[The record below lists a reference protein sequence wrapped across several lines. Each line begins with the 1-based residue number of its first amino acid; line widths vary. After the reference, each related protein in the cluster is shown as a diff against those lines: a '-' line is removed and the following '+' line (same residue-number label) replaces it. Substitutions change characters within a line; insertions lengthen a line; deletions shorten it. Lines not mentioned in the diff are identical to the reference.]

1 MHASRSVP
9 FLLLLGALGCQYI
22 PDAHPPGSQPPQS
35 LPSPAYGYPPPY
47 GAYYPPPTVPMGA
60 PPPGAP
66 TQTVYQPPPA
76 PTAPLPGPAAPAP
89 GAPVPA
95 SNRPLLGAL
104 VGSLVWQAEA
114 RAVLAELES
123 NLTAEQQRLVAGV
136 PIVFDPS
143 PNEVNAF
150 AACDDSGAPFVA
162 GTEGLLEAMDAIA
175 QTRATD
181 ELYATHTYDAYTAA
195 VLPQLA
201 SSTTASAALP
211 AGVLPSQAWVDPRRV
226 SRAHEIFDEILAFTF
241 GHELAHHYRGHTGCA
256 HGQPSG
262 IPPAASDIRRMAS
275 MAIPLVNQLNE
286 NEADQWGCFDVLAT
300 GKARASRA
308 YRWTEEGG
316 LFLFDFF
323 ARLDGA
329 AGANP
334 LVGFLRTHPAPGLRI
349 PQVQFW
355 AATWRFQNPG

>member
-1 MHASRSVP
+1 MHPARPLFVV
-9 FLLLLGALGCQYI
+9 FLLGSLACQI
-22 PDAHPPGSQPPQS
+22 PDAHPPGQPQPAR
-35 LPSPAYGYPPPY
+35 PYPPAYPYPTPY
-47 GAYYPPPTVPMGA
+47 GAYYPPPQVSPMPA
-60 PPPGAP
+60 LPPPAAP
-66 TQTVYQPPPA
+66 QTVFQPPPA
-76 PTAPLPGPAAPAP
+76 QPVPVPGPAAPP
-89 GAPVPA
+89 GAPPA
-95 SNRPLLGAL
+95 PSNRPLLGAL
-104 VGSLVWQAEA
+104 VGTLVWQAEA

-143 PNEVNAF
+143 PNDINAF

-181 ELYATHTYDAYTAA
+181 ELFGTRTYDSYTAA

-211 AGVLPSQAWVDPRRV
+211 AGVLPSQAWLDPRRV

-262 IPPAASDIRRMAS
+262 IPPAASDVRRLAS
-275 MAIPLVNQLNE
+275 MAIPLINQLNE
-286 NEADQWGCFDVLAT
+286 NEADQYGCFDVLAS
-300 GKARASRA
+300 GRARASRA

-329 AGANP
+329 SGANP
-334 LVGFLRTHPAPGLRI
+334 LVGFLRTHPAPGLRV

-355 AATWRFQNPG
+355 AATWHFQNPG

>member
-1 MHASRSVP
+1 MHAARTLPLAALVT
-9 FLLLLGALGCQYI
+9 LLGCQI
-22 PDAHPPGSQPPQS
+22 PDAHPPQHPPPQPP
-35 LPSPAYGYPPPY
+35 PVYGYPAPY
-47 GAYYPPPTVPMGA
+47 GAYYPPPMVPGGPGL

-66 TQTVYQPPPA
+66 QTVYQPPPA
-76 PTAPLPGPAAPAP
+76 PTAVPAP
-89 GAPVPA
+89 PPSPPPEA
-95 SNRPLLGAL
+95 SRPLLGAL

-114 RAVLAELES
+114 RAVLAELAS
-123 NLTAEQQRLVAGV
+123 NLTTEQQRLVAGV

-162 GTEGLLEAMDAIA
+162 GTEGLLEAIDAIA

-181 ELYATHTYDAYTAA
+181 ELYGSHTYDAYTAE
-195 VLPQLA
+195 VLPKLV
-201 SSTTASAALP
+201 SSTSASPGLP
-211 AGVLPSQAWVDPRRV
+211 AGVLPATAWTDPKRV
-226 SRAHEIFDEILAFTF
+226 SRAHEMFDEIVAFTF

-256 HGQPSG
+256 HGQPAG
-262 IPPAASDIRRMAS
+262 IPPAASDVRRLAS
-275 MAIPLVNQLNE
+275 AAIPLINHLNE
-286 NEADQWGCFDVLAT
+286 NEADQYGCFDVLAT
-300 GKARASRA
+300 GRARAGRA

-323 ARLDGA
+323 ARLDA
-329 AGANP
+329 ASGANP

-355 AATWRFQNPG
+355 AATWHFQNPG